1 MRRWDGMSV
10 SGCTWPCSL
19 FAAELEQK
27 VFSAG
32 DDLLTPASDER
43 AVDICVLM
51 TQLNTVEF
59 TYGLMSEQAEDKC
72 HWVDNT
78 GCSRFTRDPVSLA
91 SWSISLYM
99 WTASTP
105 GLEHCIRSVLMQS
118 ESTNTPQ
125 PL

>member
-59 TYGLMSEQAEDKC
+59 TYGLMSEQAEDN
-72 HWVDNT
+72 VIGST
-78 GCSRFTRDPVSLA
+78 TPVVAASLGT
-91 SWSISLYM
+91 L
-99 WTASTP
+99 
-105 GLEHCIRSVLMQS
+105 
-118 ESTNTPQ
+118 
-125 PL
+125 